1 MKQTSTFT
9 ISDLAKEFQVTTR
22 AIRFYEDQGLLNP
35 LRDGRKRVYSRR
47 DRTRLKLILRGKRL
61 GFTLGEVRELFEHYD
76 SVDGEER
83 QLRRFMSI
91 LSNKREKLEQQRHD
105 LEAALNEISSNEEQ
119 IRRLLREKGLPINAP
134 HPTIGRTH

>member
-1 MKQTSTFT
+1 MQTTTFT
-9 ISDLAKEFQVTTR
+9 ISELAREFDITTR

-35 LRDGRKRVYSRR
+35 DRDGRRRVYSRR

-83 QLRRFMSI
+83 QLRRYIDI
-91 LSNKREKLEQQRHD
+91 LSRKRVKLEQQQQD
-105 LEAALNEISSNEEQ
+105 LEAALDEIATNEAQ
-119 IRRLLREKGLPINAP
+119 CRRLLREKGLSVD
-134 HPTIGRTH
+134 GRSSRAH

>member
-1 MKQTSTFT
+1 MKQTTTFT
-9 ISDLAKEFQVTTR
+9 ISDLAREFDVTTR

-61 GFTLGEVRELFEHYD
+61 GFTLGEVRELFQHYD

-83 QLRRFMSI
+83 QLRRFMAI
-91 LSNKREKLEQQRHD
+91 LSSKREKLEQQRDD
-105 LEAALNEISSNEEQ
+105 LEAAMSEIASNEEQ
-119 IRRLLREKGLPINAP
+119 CRRLLREKGLPVDVLDP
-134 HPTIGRTH
+134 VSERTH